1 MRRLIGIV
9 LVILIVIIGIIVN
22 IWIIENISP
31 GVFDYEYKVGNGSY
45 TLHRNSAD
53 VIYIAPNNGY
63 SSKTEIIPEKIVEVA
78 WNNRYVIAKQY
89 GMKKES
95 LDKTYEI
102 PDESI
107 VNYWILDTE
116 MKIIYGPFLY
126 EEFLLNV
133 QKFDL
138 TNLELKPPIDYV
150 ED

>member
-1 MRRLIGIV
+1 MRRLIGII
-9 LVILIVIIGIIVN
+9 LVILIYILGAIGGILIFIN
-22 IWIIENISP
+22 LGP
-31 GVFDYEYKVGNGSY
+31 GVSDYEYKVGNGSY
-45 TLHRNSAD
+45 TLHRNSTD

-89 GMKKES
+89 RMKKES

-116 MKIIYGPFLY
+116 MKIIYGPFSY

>member
-1 MRRLIGIV
+1 MRRLIGII
-9 LVILIVIIGIIVN
+9 LVILIYILGAIGGILIFIN
-22 IWIIENISP
+22 LGP
-31 GVFDYEYKVGNGSY
+31 GVSDYEYKVGNGSY

-89 GMKKES
+89 RMKKES

-116 MKIIYGPFLY
+116 MKIIYGPFSY

>member
-1 MRRLIGIV
+1 MRRLIGII
-9 LVILIVIIGIIVN
+9 LVILIYILGAIGGILIFIN
-22 IWIIENISP
+22 LGP
-31 GVFDYEYKVGNGSY
+31 GVSDYEYKVGNGSY
-45 TLHRNSAD
+45 TLHRNSTD

-89 GMKKES
+89 RMKKES

>member
-1 MRRLIGIV
+1 MRRLIGII
-9 LVILIVIIGIIVN
+9 LVILIYILGAIGGILIFIN
-22 IWIIENISP
+22 LGP
-31 GVFDYEYKVGNGSY
+31 GVSDYEYKVGNGSY
-45 TLHRNSAD
+45 TLHRNSTD

-116 MKIIYGPFLY
+116 MKIIYGPFSY

>member
-1 MRRLIGIV
+1 
-9 LVILIVIIGIIVN
+9 
-22 IWIIENISP
+22 
-31 GVFDYEYKVGNGSY
+31 
-45 TLHRNSAD
+45 
-53 VIYIAPNNGY
+53 
-63 SSKTEIIPEKIVEVA
+63 
-78 WNNRYVIAKQY
+78 
-89 GMKKES
+89 MKKES

-116 MKIIYGPFLY
+116 IKIIYGPFLY